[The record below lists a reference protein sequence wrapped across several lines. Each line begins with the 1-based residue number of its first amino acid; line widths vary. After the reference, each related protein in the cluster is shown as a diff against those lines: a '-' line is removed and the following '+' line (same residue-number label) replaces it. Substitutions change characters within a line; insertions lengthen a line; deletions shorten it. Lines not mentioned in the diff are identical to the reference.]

1 MRIYNFFKIALAI
14 LISSSTAVFATNSNF
29 SIKKNLSSTA
39 INPPKITAA
48 GNQIYC
54 PQTYVKIVTDVKIE
68 YDAAKPNTDAIY
80 IQISSG
86 YINGQDRL
94 SLSGSHPTIKAEWIA
109 LEGKLKLSS
118 ITSGASVSYTD
129 FEAAI
134 KDVEFYNSSL
144 SPSGIRN
151 FSISVGV
158 GQANYLPR
166 NGHFYEYIA
175 SPGISWTAAKAA
187 AETKTYYGLQGYL
200 ATLTAFDEAQL
211 AGAQAPGTGWI
222 GGNDTAQEGTW
233 RWVTG
238 PEAGA
243 AFTYA
248 FWNNGEPNNAGNNED
263 YAHITDPNL
272 PDSIRGSWNDLPEI
286 GGDGLYAPKGY
297 IVEYGGMPGETPL
310 EISTSTSLTIPKIT
324 GTTPSSRC
332 GSGSITLQANATNG
346 TISWYTT
353 PTGGTAIETGNTFTT
368 TISATTPFYV
378 EAGCTTNRT
387 LITATVYPLPIAN
400 SVIIPRQCDDN
411 HDGVFTFNTSNLEG
425 NLKNGQTNVT
435 VTYFDQNN
443 NPLKDINGNLITSP
457 FPNNFS
463 TKTQNIKAVVTDNS
477 PLRCFDETNI
487 SFIVDDLPEAFAV
500 PASLTTACDDET
512 NPLNQDGKFAFDT
525 TNFEA
530 TLLGGQTGM
539 TVTYSDANNNSL
551 PSPLPNP
558 FVTETQN
565 ILVTVTNPLNTNCAA
580 NTTLNFTVNPLPIL
594 NDITITQCDTDL
606 ISDGKTLFNLTVNNN
621 MISANYQ
628 NETFTYYTTLAGATN
643 AISTDLIPDELAFKN
658 ETPTSMDIWSRV
670 ANTITGCYSVSK
682 IELIVPAT
690 NINPNYKI
698 NIAPVCD
705 DFLDTNGNDTAN
717 NDKRDGITS
726 FDMTAS
732 KAEIQNLLPS
742 TDVYTI
748 NYYRNEADALAE
760 NNAIIDISNYRN
772 IGYPNSQDIWIRVD
786 SNLDNACYGLGP
798 YLTLNVEALPFA
810 NPVIIPRQCDDNQD
824 GIFTFS
830 TPALE
835 STLINGQAG
844 ITVTYFDQNNNPLKD
859 ANGNWITSPFPANFS
874 TTSQTIKAVLTNT
887 LQCFDTTDIEFIVDD
902 SPEITAIPVAS
913 TTACDDEANPLDQ
926 DGKFAFDTTGFEA
939 TLLGGQTGM
948 IVKYF
953 DGNSNA
959 LPSPL
964 PNPFLT
970 GTQNITARVENPLN
984 TSCPAT
990 TTLNFI
996 VNPVPN
1002 IDLNLN
1008 GDSNELICTNLPTF
1022 FVTLNA
1028 GILDGSPTGNY
1039 NYIWTKDGIDLN
1051 TNLPTLGVNSAGVYA
1066 VEVINNSGC
1075 SRKRTITVTAS
1086 NTATIESIDIIDLND
1101 INSVTVNVSGPGDYE
1116 YSIDDLNGL
1125 WQDSNFFDHVPSG
1138 IHEVFIND
1146 KNNCGV
1152 VSQEIIVVGIPKF
1165 FTPNNDSY
1173 NDIWEIKGMVKYPLA
1188 EITIFDRY
1196 GKFITRLN
1204 ATNPTWDGT
1213 VNGEILPATD
1223 YWYVFKMDG
1232 NTPEKRGHFSLK
1244 R

>member
-1 MRIYNFFKIALAI
+1 
-14 LISSSTAVFATNSNF
+14 
-29 SIKKNLSSTA
+29 
-39 INPPKITAA
+39 
-48 GNQIYC
+48 
-54 PQTYVKIVTDVKIE
+54 
-68 YDAAKPNTDAIY
+68 
-80 IQISSG
+80 
-86 YINGQDRL
+86 
-94 SLSGSHPTIKAEWIA
+94 
-109 LEGKLKLSS
+109 
-118 ITSGASVSYTD
+118 
-129 FEAAI
+129 
-134 KDVEFYNSSL
+134 
-144 SPSGIRN
+144 
-151 FSISVGV
+151 
-158 GQANYLPR
+158 
-166 NGHFYEYIA
+166 
-175 SPGISWTAAKAA
+175 
-187 AETKTYYGLQGYL
+187 
-200 ATLTAFDEAQL
+200 
-211 AGAQAPGTGWI
+211 
-222 GGNDTAQEGTW
+222 
-233 RWVTG
+233 
-238 PEAGA
+238 
-243 AFTYA
+243 
-248 FWNNGEPNNAGNNED
+248 
-263 YAHITDPNL
+263 
-272 PDSIRGSWNDLPEI
+272 
-286 GGDGLYAPKGY
+286 
-297 IVEYGGMPGETPL
+297 
-310 EISTSTSLTIPKIT
+310 
-324 GTTPSSRC
+324 
-332 GSGSITLQANATNG
+332 
-346 TISWYTT
+346 
-353 PTGGTAIETGNTFTT
+353 
-368 TISATTPFYV
+368 
-378 EAGCTTNRT
+378 
-387 LITATVYPLPIAN
+387 
-400 SVIIPRQCDDN
+400 
-411 HDGVFTFNTSNLEG
+411 
-425 NLKNGQTNVT
+425 
-435 VTYFDQNN
+435 
-443 NPLKDINGNLITSP
+443 LKDINGNLITSP

-487 SFIVDDLPEAFAV
+487 SFIIDDLPEAFAV

-525 TNFEA
+525 TNFET

-558 FVTETQN
+558 FVTENQTV
-565 ILVTVTNPLNTNCAA
+565 LVTVTNPLNTNCAA
-580 NTTLNFTVNPLPIL
+580 TTTLNFTVNPLPIL
-594 NDITITQCDTDL
+594 NDITIIQCDTDL

-621 MISANYQ
+621 MISGNYQ

-748 NYYRNEADALAE
+748 NYYKNEADALAE

-1039 NYIWTKDGIDLN
+1039 NYIWTKDGIDLI

-1086 NTATIESIDIIDLND
+1086 NTATIESIEIIDLND
-1101 INSVTVNVSGPGDYE
+1101 INSVTVNASGPGDYE
-1116 YSIDDLNGL
+1116 YSMDDLNGL

>member
-1 MRIYNFFKIALAI
+1 
-14 LISSSTAVFATNSNF
+14 
-29 SIKKNLSSTA
+29 
-39 INPPKITAA
+39 
-48 GNQIYC
+48 
-54 PQTYVKIVTDVKIE
+54 
-68 YDAAKPNTDAIY
+68 
-80 IQISSG
+80 
-86 YINGQDRL
+86 
-94 SLSGSHPTIKAEWIA
+94 
-109 LEGKLKLSS
+109 
-118 ITSGASVSYTD
+118 
-129 FEAAI
+129 
-134 KDVEFYNSSL
+134 
-144 SPSGIRN
+144 
-151 FSISVGV
+151 
-158 GQANYLPR
+158 
-166 NGHFYEYIA
+166 
-175 SPGISWTAAKAA
+175 
-187 AETKTYYGLQGYL
+187 
-200 ATLTAFDEAQL
+200 
-211 AGAQAPGTGWI
+211 
-222 GGNDTAQEGTW
+222 
-233 RWVTG
+233 
-238 PEAGA
+238 
-243 AFTYA
+243 
-248 FWNNGEPNNAGNNED
+248 
-263 YAHITDPNL
+263 
-272 PDSIRGSWNDLPEI
+272 
-286 GGDGLYAPKGY
+286 
-297 IVEYGGMPGETPL
+297 MPGETPL
-310 EISTSTSLTIPKIT
+310 EISASTSLIIPKIT

-332 GSGSITLQANATNG
+332 GSGNITLQANATNG

-353 PTGGTAIETGNTFTT
+353 LTGGTAIETGNTFTT
-368 TISATTPFYV
+368 TITTTTTFYV

-387 LITATVYPLPIAN
+387 PITATVYPLPIAN

-411 HDGVFTFNTSNLEG
+411 HDGIFTFNTSNLEG

-487 SFIVDDLPEAFAV
+487 SFIIDDLPEAFAV

-525 TNFEA
+525 TNYET

-565 ILVTVTNPLNTNCAA
+565 ILVTVTNPLNTNCTAT
-580 NTTLNFTVNPLPIL
+580 TTLNFTVNPLPIL

-772 IGYPNSQDIWIRVD
+772 IGYPISQDIWIRVD

-1086 NTATIESIDIIDLND
+1086 NTAAIESIEIIDLND
-1101 INSVTVNVSGPGDYE
+1101 INSVTVNASGPGDYE